1 MKKLLMFFAA
11 AAFALI
17 ACNPVEQPENN
28 GNEGGDNN
36 TNQTTL
42 TFGINTDM
50 IVNLGVESAMS
61 TISFTAPAAWT
72 ASVEYAEGDEG
83 GYVVLSKESGEAGE
97 KQEVKVTVQALPEE
111 FYGRYFYV
119 NLKCGN
125 DSGKITVFQG
135 SVFIPSDTWFDFG
148 TNGGD
153 AKFSIFTNVEYSVK
167 VYDDA
172 FPWAG
177 PAFDN
182 ATNSGTFKVAASKEY
197 DARTAYMKFTV
208 PAIQLPVYDDEGELV
223 EGETQDYV
231 VRVYAHQDGNV
242 KVAWQQDFFW
252 TMFSNGGRHSIALL
266 DDYFIV
272 NTQLDAEYGTG
283 GLLVFKKAD
292 GSYVT
297 SIDAG
302 MSFTG
307 ITTDDAGNIILT
319 AGGDYPIDETTWGLI
334 VEEQIPLTV
343 FVINKADAL
352 AILGGA
358 AVPKLEPVIYYP
370 NEFYGYGLGNVRVT
384 GDITG
389 TAVLDM
395 VSAAYQETEPT
406 NRVVS
411 WQFTGGK
418 TTNAPTA
425 NRTVPADMSIW
436 TPDDLVAKH
445 ITTDVN
451 GPLYYM
457 GYDGNYQLWY
467 AANMEAGWQD
477 VLDTG
482 SSWIEGYQS
491 LDIIEWNGHKYLGLV
506 AETYFAWYGWGS
518 LPSYV
523 WIINIDDPTAPVAIA
538 KTPCDISGNE
548 GTWQYGAT
556 ADLEMA
562 VEGND
567 LAVYCVDSG
576 VSTYHKIVYPKL

>member
-1 MKKLLMFFAA
+1 MKKLLMLFAA
-11 AAFALI
+11 AAFALV
-17 ACNPVEQPENN
+17 ACEPEDNPGTDDN
-28 GNEGGDNN
+28 GGGKTNEP
-36 TNQTTL
+36 TL
-42 TFGINTDM
+42 TFGIFTDLT
-50 IVNLGVESAMS
+50 VNLGVESAMH
-61 TISFTAPAAWT
+61 TISFTAPEAWT
-72 ASVEYAEGDEG
+72 ASVEYVEGDEP

-97 KQEVKVTVQALPEE
+97 RQEVKVTVQALPEE
-111 FYGRYFYV
+111 AYGRYFYV
-119 NLKCGN
+119 NLKCGK
-125 DSGKITVFQG
+125 DTGKITVFQG
-135 SVFIPSDTWFDFG
+135 SVFIPSDTWFGFD
-148 TNGGD
+148 TKGGD
-153 AKFSIFTNVEYSVK
+153 ATFSIFTNVEYSVT

-177 PAFDN
+177 PAFD
-182 ATNSGTFKVAASKEY
+182 ATTNTGTFKVAASKEY
-197 DARTAYMKFTV
+197 DDRFAYMKFTV
-208 PAIQLPVYDDEGELV
+208 PAIQVPVYDDEGNVV

-231 VRVYAHQDGNV
+231 VRIYVQQYGNV
-242 KVAWQQDFFW
+242 KVAWRQDFFW
-252 TMFSNGGRHSIALL
+252 GMFSLGGRHSIALL
-266 DDYFIV
+266 DDYFII
-272 NTQLDAEYGTG
+272 NTQIDAENETG
-283 GLLVFKKAD
+283 GLMVFKKAD
-292 GSYVT
+292 GSFVT
-297 SIDAG
+297 NIDAG

-319 AGGDYPIDETTWGLI
+319 AGGDYPIDESTWGLI
-334 VEEQIPLTV
+334 VDQQTPLMV
-343 FVINKADAL
+343 FVLKKADAL

-358 AVPKLEPVIYYP
+358 PVPKLQPIIYYP

-418 TTNAPTA
+418 TTNAPTS

-436 TPDDLVAKH
+436 TPNDLVAKH
-445 ITTDVN
+445 ITADVN

-467 AANMEAGWQD
+467 AANMEAEWQD
-477 VLDTG
+477 AMDSG
-482 SSWIEGYQS
+482 SSWIEGYQC
-491 LDIIEWNGHKYLGLV
+491 LDIIEWNGHKYLGLIG
-506 AETYFAWYGWGS
+506 ETYFAWYGWGS
-518 LPSYV
+518 LPSYL
-523 WIINIDDPTAPVAIA
+523 WIINIDDPTNPVPIA
-538 KTPCDISGNE
+538 KTPCDISYNE

-567 LAVYCVDSG
+567 LAVYCVDAG